1 MIQNYYL
8 PYIEYEI
15 PKERKDY
22 NFYLRL
28 YQQAEYCE
36 DTETYSIIKYNNER
50 ELAERINTS
59 KSTLDRKLNDKR
71 YNDLFTVD
79 KKNKIITLNN
89 NYRKNKE
96 NNKSKVILLNCNEV
110 EFLLNEND
118 NLLTKYYLYIKY
130 NCIRIQEYNKYN
142 NTNKI
147 QDFTA
152 KQFFTATGYSYNSKE
167 QENKLC
173 KFRQKLADN
182 NFIAIQLYR
191 DQKGYKRCVYT
202 LLDKTIKIDT
212 NKD

>member
-1 MIQNYYL
+1 
-8 PYIEYEI
+8 
-15 PKERKDY
+15 
-22 NFYLRL
+22 LRL

-36 DTETYSIIKYNNER
+36 NTETYSIVKYSSEK

-79 KKNKIITLNN
+79 KKNRVITLNN

-96 NNKSKVILLNCNEV
+96 NKRDKVVLLNYNEV
-110 EFLLNEND
+110 DFLLNEDD

-130 NCIRIQEYNKYN
+130 NCIRIQEYNKHN
-142 NTNKI
+142 KTNKI

-152 KQFFTATGYSYNSKE
+152 KQFFTATGYSYKSKE

-173 KFRQKLADN
+173 KFRQKIQDN
-182 NFIAIQLYR
+182 GFINI
-191 DQKGYKRCVYT
+191 
-202 LLDKTIKIDT
+202 
-212 NKD
+212 